1 MLEIGSPPDFRFAVA
16 RTSQSPFPLVAIFDH
31 RTMKQILLILTTFL
45 ILACNGQEPKQDN
58 FALTVSPVIDKTDKI
73 NQTIIETLTEF
84 LKSKNSSLTENKNW
98 LQSDFQKFIYPYIDI
113 YNIENSK
120 YGSDFFRPTLMEII
134 STEKPSQ
141 KVVKIAFIGH
151 NNEMKE
157 NQLKSIYNI
166 VANIHQDK
174 VLFSRYLDFTT
185 QKWETVT
192 KGSLTYKISPN
203 KIINDTEIAEQEK
216 DIDKICNFFQCKP
229 IAITYYS
236 CINPKELFE
245 IKGFDYNPMMYV
257 DKTGGLADYGN
268 IIFSGNNSEIYTHEI
283 IHIYTSNLF
292 PKIDKFIDEGL
303 ATLMAGSG
311 KYSYEWHRNKLDKF
325 LNENKDYNFATHT
338 DAYERN
344 YFEIETSIP
353 YLTSAL
359 ILERTLRVYGKGK
372 LMELLKTEN
381 ELWTTLKTVGLT
393 KENINEEL
401 RKQIKLPLTSVTV
414 AQLLFFRK

>member
-1 MLEIGSPPDFRFAVA
+1 MKHI
-16 RTSQSPFPLVAIFDH
+16 LV
-31 RTMKQILLILTTFL
+31 ILTTFL
-45 ILACNGQEPKQDN
+45 TLACNGQEPKQGK
-58 FALTVSPVIDKTDKI
+58 FALTVSPIIDKTDKT
-73 NQTIIETLTEF
+73 NQTIIETLAEF
-84 LKSKNSSLTENKNW
+84 LKTKNSSLTENKNW
-98 LQSDFQKFIYPYIDI
+98 LQSDFQKFIYPYLDI
-113 YNIENSK
+113 YNIENSR

-134 STEKPSQ
+134 PTEKSSQ

-151 NNEMKE
+151 NNETKE

-166 VANIHQDK
+166 IANIHQDK

-185 QKWETVT
+185 QKWKTVT

-283 IHIYTSNLF
+283 VHIYTYNLF

-303 ATLMAGSG
+303 ATIVAGSG
-311 KYSYEWHRNKLDKF
+311 KYSYVWHRKKLEIF
-325 LNENKDYNFATHT
+325 LNENIDYDFSGHT

-344 YFEIETSIP
+344 YFENETSIP

-359 ILERTLRVYGKGK
+359 ILERTLRIYGKEK
-372 LMELLKTEN
+372 LMELLKSEN
-381 ELWTTLKTVGLT
+381 ELWATLKTVGLT

-401 RKQIKLPLTSVTV
+401 RKQIKLPLTSVW
-414 AQLLFFRK
+414 QYGG

>member
-1 MLEIGSPPDFRFAVA
+1 
-16 RTSQSPFPLVAIFDH
+16 
-31 RTMKQILLILTTFL
+31 MKQILLILTTFL
-45 ILACNGQEPKQDN
+45 TLACNGQEPKQDN

-98 LQSDFQKFIYPYIDI
+98 LQSDFQKFIYPYLDI
-113 YNIENSK
+113 YNIENSR

-229 IAITYYS
+229 ISITYYS

-311 KYSYEWHRNKLDKF
+311 KYSYEWHRNKLDNF

-359 ILERTLRVYGKGK
+359 ILERTLRVYGKEK
-372 LMELLKTEN
+372 LMELLKSEN

-401 RKQIKLPLTSVTV
+401 RKQIKLPLITRVSLGSKS
-414 AQLLFFRK
+414 QQ

>member
-1 MLEIGSPPDFRFAVA
+1 MKHI
-16 RTSQSPFPLVAIFDH
+16 LV
-31 RTMKQILLILTTFL
+31 ILTTFL
-45 ILACNGQEPKQDN
+45 TLACNGQEPNQGK
-58 FALTVSPVIDKTDKI
+58 FALTVSPIIDKTDKT

-84 LKSKNSSLTENKNW
+84 LKTKNSSLSENKNW
-98 LQSDFQKFIYPYIDI
+98 LQSDFQKFIYPYLDI
-113 YNIENSK
+113 YNIENSR

-134 STEKPSQ
+134 PTEKPSQ

-151 NNEMKE
+151 NNETKE

-166 VANIHQDK
+166 IANIHQDK

-359 ILERTLRVYGKGK
+359 ILERALRVYGKEK
-372 LMELLKTEN
+372 LMELLKSEN

-401 RKQIKLPLTSVTV
+401 RKQIKLPLTSVW
-414 AQLLFFRK
+414 QYGG

>member
-1 MLEIGSPPDFRFAVA
+1 ML
-16 RTSQSPFPLVAIFDH
+16 RTSQSRRALVAIFEN

-45 ILACNGQEPKQDN
+45 TLACNGQEPKQSQ
-58 FALTVSPVIDKTDKI
+58 FALTVSPIIDKTDKT

-84 LKSKNSSLTENKNW
+84 LKTKNSSLTENKNW
-98 LQSDFQKFIYPYIDI
+98 LQSDFQKFIYPYLDI

-134 STEKPSQ
+134 PTEKPSQ

-151 NNEMKE
+151 NNETKE

-185 QKWETVT
+185 QKWKTVT
-192 KGSLTYKISPN
+192 KGSLTYRISPN

-283 IHIYTSNLF
+283 VHIYANTLF
-292 PKIDKFIDEGL
+292 PNINKFLDEGI
-303 ATLMAGSG
+303 ATYIAGSG
-311 KYSYEWHRNKLDKF
+311 KFDYAWHREKFEKF
-325 LNENKDYNFATHT
+325 LTENKDFDFKEHI
-338 DAYERN
+338 DPYERL
-344 YFEIETSIP
+344 YFEGETSIP
-353 YLTSAL
+353 YLTAAL
-359 ILERTLRVYGKGK
+359 ILEHTKRVYGDKK
-372 LMELLKTEN
+372 IIELLKSEKEFWQALN
-381 ELWTTLKTVGLT
+381 LVGLT
-393 KENINEEL
+393 QENINEEL
-401 RKQIKLPLTSVTV
+401 RKEIKLPLITKLSFC
-414 AQLLFFRK
+414 LKDKK

>member
-1 MLEIGSPPDFRFAVA
+1 MKHI
-16 RTSQSPFPLVAIFDH
+16 LV
-31 RTMKQILLILTTFL
+31 ILTTFL
-45 ILACNGQEPKQDN
+45 TLACNGQEPKQGK
-58 FALTVSPVIDKTDKI
+58 FALTVSPIIDKTDKT

-84 LKSKNSSLTENKNW
+84 LKTKNSSLSENKNW
-98 LQSDFQKFIYPYIDI
+98 LQSDFQKFIYPYLDI
-113 YNIENSK
+113 YNIENSR

-134 STEKPSQ
+134 PTEKPSQ

-151 NNEMKE
+151 NNETKE

-166 VANIHQDK
+166 IANIHQDK

-325 LNENKDYNFATHT
+325 LNENNDYNFAAHT
-338 DAYERN
+338 DAYERI
-344 YFEIETSIP
+344 YFENETSIP
-353 YLTSAL
+353 YVTSAL
-359 ILERTLRVYGKGK
+359 ILERTLRVYGKEK
-372 LMELLKTEN
+372 LMELLKSEN

-401 RKQIKLPLTSVTV
+401 RKQIKLPLTSVW
-414 AQLLFFRK
+414 QYGG

>member
-1 MLEIGSPPDFRFAVA
+1 
-16 RTSQSPFPLVAIFDH
+16 
-31 RTMKQILLILTTFL
+31 MKHILFILTTFL
-45 ILACNGQEPKQDN
+45 TLACNGQEPKQGK
-58 FALTVSPVIDKTDKI
+58 FALTVSPIIDKTDRT

-84 LKSKNSSLTENKNW
+84 LKTKNSSLTENKNW
-98 LQSDFQKFIYPYIDI
+98 LQSDFQKFIYPYLDI

-185 QKWETVT
+185 QKWKTVT

-203 KIINDTEIAEQEK
+203 KIINDTEIADQEK

-229 IAITYYS
+229 ISITYYS

-257 DKTGGLADYGN
+257 DETGGLADYGN

-283 IHIYTSNLF
+283 VHIYTNTLF
-292 PKIDKFIDEGL
+292 PNINKFLDEGI
-303 ATLMAGSG
+303 ATYIAGSG
-311 KYSYEWHRNKLDKF
+311 KFDYAWHREKFDKF
-325 LNENKDYNFATHT
+325 LTENKDFDFKEHI
-338 DAYERN
+338 DPYERL
-344 YFEIETSIP
+344 YFEGETSIP
-353 YLTSAL
+353 YLTAAL
-359 ILERTLRVYGKGK
+359 ILERTKRVYGDKK
-372 LMELLKTEN
+372 IIELLKSEK
-381 ELWTTLKTVGLT
+381 EFWQTLNLVGLT
-393 KENINEEL
+393 QENINEEL
-401 RKQIKLPLTSVTV
+401 RKEIKLPLTGVTV
-414 AQLLFFRK
+414 AQLPFFK

>member
-1 MLEIGSPPDFRFAVA
+1 
-16 RTSQSPFPLVAIFDH
+16 VAIFEN

-45 ILACNGQEPKQDN
+45 TLACNGQEPKQSQ
-58 FALTVSPVIDKTDKI
+58 FALTVSPIIDKTDKT

-84 LKSKNSSLTENKNW
+84 LKTKNSSLTENKNW
-98 LQSDFQKFIYPYIDI
+98 LQSDFQKFIYPYLDI

-120 YGSDFFRPTLMEII
+120 YGSDFFRPTLMEITP
-134 STEKPSQ
+134 TEKPSQ

-151 NNEMKE
+151 NNETKE

-185 QKWETVT
+185 QKWKTVT

-229 IAITYYS
+229 ISITYYS
-236 CINPKELFE
+236 CIDPKELFE

-268 IIFSGNNSEIYTHEI
+268 IIFSGNSSEIYTHEI
-283 IHIYTSNLF
+283 IHIYTSKLF
-292 PKIDKFIDEGL
+292 PKMDKFIDEGL

-311 KYSYEWHRNKLDKF
+311 KYSYDWHRKKLDKF
-325 LNENKDYNFATHT
+325 LNQNKDYNFATHT
-338 DAYERN
+338 DVYERI
-344 YFEIETSIP
+344 YFENETSIP

-359 ILERTLRVYGKGK
+359 ILERTLRIYGKEK
-372 LMELLKTEN
+372 FMELLKSEN

-393 KENINEEL
+393 KENINQEL
-401 RKQIKLPLTSVTV
+401 RKQIKLPLTLSRIYKSPPKIF
-414 AQLLFFRK
+414 QRKPLSQPGF